1 MQSCKVELWHW
12 QVTFFAYVE
21 IRKVSFFLTDAPT
34 SIVGTRIEIEKQGV
48 AVSMRINLD
57 NINVSVNLA
66 QGSLW
71 LGL

>member
-1 MQSCKVELWHW
+1 MQGAALAGNFSSHMLKSK
-12 QVTFFAYVE
+12 
-21 IRKVSFFLTDAPT
+21 RSRFFLLTQPT
-34 SIVGTRIEIEKQGV
+34 SIVGTRIEIEEQGV